1 MKMQEPEGFRIPL
14 HTTISQPI
22 TMGGVPRGIAIAIG
36 TVTGLVALSFGQPWF
51 GIPFGALLWACAY
64 AATKSDP
71 YFFRILDRHVR
82 HKSHWEG

>member
-1 MKMQEPEGFRIPL
+1 MDEPDGFRIPL
-14 HTTISQPI
+14 HTQISQPM

-36 TVTGLVALSFGQPWF
+36 TVTALISISFQQPWF
-51 GIPFGALLWACAY
+51 GVPFGALLWIGAY

-71 YFFRILDRHVR
+71 HFFRVLDRHVR